1 MCIYV
6 CVCVCV
12 YVFELFTDIKQQP
25 NQRHS
30 SGQVS
35 SRKKIRIYNWEEIHG
50 IYMRD
55 NNIVFFFFFLTIVK
69 ITSVPCGDK
78 LWNCI
83 YSICYN

>member
-1 MCIYV
+1 MCVYM

-50 IYMRD
+50 KYMSD
-55 NNIVFFFFFLTIVK
+55 NNIVFFFFFDQSK
-69 ITSVPCGDK
+69 NYKCAM
-78 LWNCI
+78 W
-83 YSICYN
+83 